1 MGIMSTGMY
10 AEAQTAVR

>member
-1 MGIMSTGMY
+1 MGSMSTGMY